1 MPSRKRAKGKAR
13 KAKAADRHWANV
25 EQYHWKGWVLW
36 DKEEN
41 NKSLTCNHGHNTIY
55 PADSHP
61 VYQFI
66 DKLFVFDEKERHL
79 LVNEEFERAGEG
91 LWSLLEYVKQSYA
104 NHPTVWNNVEHRKM
118 AMDILLSIGT
128 NILERGAGSGGA
140 RVLANGCL
148 LLEAFA
154 FIQSKLDS
162 VNDPALI
169 ATWDVN
175 TNLDLAVY
183 SALSS
188 IRDLAGGKDRAVI
201 RFFHKRLSCDCLKA
215 KYAQSKRM
223 EQKIGVCNTCRQTYL
238 RMDLKICGV
247 CRIGQYCSSECQ
259 SQAWKDHQDECK
271 FLNLGR
277 ESVAWLTTQEEDV
290 REVRRTK
297 LIMKC
302 NAIVSAKAKEQ
313 Q

>member
-41 NKSLTCNHGHNTIY
+41 NKSLTCNHGHNIICPST
-55 PADSHP
+55 SHP
-61 VYQFI
+61 VYQLI

-79 LVNEEFERAGEG
+79 LVNEEFEQECKG

-128 NILERGAGSGGA
+128 NILVRGAGSGGA

-154 FIQSKLDS
+154 YIQSMLDS
-162 VNDPALI
+162 VNDPALL
-169 ATWDVN
+169 ATDIK

-183 SALSS
+183 SASAS

-201 RFFHKRLSCDCLKA
+201 RFFHKRLSCDCLTA
-215 KYAQSKRM
+215 KYSESKRSS
-223 EQKIGVCNTCRQTYL
+223 QKVGVCNTCGQSFL
-238 RMDLKICGV
+238 RTDLMVCGT
-247 CRIGQYCSSECQ
+247 CRIGQYCSIDCQ
-259 SQAWKDHQDECK
+259 SHAWPGHQDECK

-302 NAIVSAKAKEQ
+302 NAIVTKAKEQ